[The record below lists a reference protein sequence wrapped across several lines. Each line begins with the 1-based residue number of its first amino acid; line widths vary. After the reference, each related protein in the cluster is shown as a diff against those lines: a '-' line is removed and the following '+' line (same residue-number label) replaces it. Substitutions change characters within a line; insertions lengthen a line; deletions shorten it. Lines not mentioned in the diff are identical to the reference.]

1 MAIFISKEQFFYK
14 KIIAM
19 DICSQ
24 HFFEDLL
31 LSRHCSEM
39 NSLSNSVSLVTFTN
53 PILQIRK
60 LRFR

>member
-1 MAIFISKEQFFYK
+1 
-14 KIIAM
+14 M